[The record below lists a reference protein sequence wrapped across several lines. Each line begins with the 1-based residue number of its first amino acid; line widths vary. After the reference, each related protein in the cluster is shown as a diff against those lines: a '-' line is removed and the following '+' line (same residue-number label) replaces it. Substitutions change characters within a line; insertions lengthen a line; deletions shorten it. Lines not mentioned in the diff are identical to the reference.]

1 MVTKNAGLFYLR
13 YFFFRCVK
21 FSYEFGTSHKTV
33 VALTVLPGKAKRK
46 VSSEISSWTRLRNRF
61 VTIQRRPF
69 CFLKQIIAGTIDDL
83 WEFWLLSSAASVI
96 ELDGI
101 REFNTLKNP
110 YLFH

>member
-1 MVTKNAGLFYLR
+1 MVHWQDLEKWGSCGSKVKSVVLFLFHCNFLFRIIIMVTKNAGLFYLR

-46 VSSEISSWTRLRNRF
+46 VSSEISSWIRLRNRF

-69 CFLKQIIAGTIDDL
+69 CFLKQ
-83 WEFWLLSSAASVI
+83 
-96 ELDGI
+96 
-101 REFNTLKNP
+101 
-110 YLFH
+110 